1 MFHYSKAFKD
11 AEVAHLKYDKAEKNM
26 DLSRAD
32 LEKAK
37 NNALQRTQM
46 CEDAKQNYAHALQA
60 ANQQQ
65 YQHYNQLL
73 PQILEV
79 SRWHLISSNRPL
91 ILMFAIFLVC

>member
-1 MFHYSKAFKD
+1 MATVERKTCRKAFKD
-11 AEVAHLKYDKAEKNM
+11 AETAHLKYDKAEKNM

-37 NNALQRTQM
+37 NNALQRTQV
-46 CEDAKQNYAHALQA
+46 CEDAKQSYAHALQA

-65 YQHYNQLL
+65 HQHYNQLL

-79 SRWHLISSNRPL
+79 FISVFDCCSIGKPL
-91 ILMFAIFLVC
+91 